1 MIVYRYLLKITGT
14 DAINDVLTVVCNS
27 VNVNLWIIM
36 GVEMKTCRLIEIY
49 KKTDVDFIECFQ

>member
-1 MIVYRYLLKITGT
+1 MIVYRYLLRITGT
-14 DAINDVLTVVCNS
+14 DAINDVLTVVCNR

-36 GVEMKTCRLIEIY
+36 GVEMKICRLIEIY